1 MGKLLGRLR
10 IIRVSG
16 VRIKD
21 TFGFR
26 ISSFSAILVP
36 MRQRFD
42 DKGPN
47 LLFLGAAVIVL
58 FGMIW
63 LSCHQNEFIRAFT
76 PPSAPSAA
84 PASPAP

>member
-1 MGKLLGRLR
+1 
-10 IIRVSG
+10 
-16 VRIKD
+16 
-21 TFGFR
+21 
-26 ISSFSAILVP
+26 

-58 FGMIW
+58 LGMIW

-76 PPSAPSAA
+76 PPSASPS
-84 PASPAP
+84 PTSPSPAPSPSAP